1 MKWLALISVI
11 ANLALGAVLL
21 RPRPAEVA
29 APTESLAN
37 GAPSLLQLVTNT
49 VTTVHEVT
57 PKVPRFDWSDIE
69 SDDYEVYMA
78 NLRRLEMPEW
88 LIRELVIADLH
99 RYYRLRA
106 VQLPAA
112 RTTYWLTHREQRARQ
127 RQRAQAEWALKE
139 EEHDVMRRLTSTYR
153 HQDGAEAV
161 TESEIAIT
169 FGAMTE
175 DQVQEV
181 VSELAFVNDRAKS
194 LEEFHGGLLNR
205 ADRELLTASFND
217 AKAGL
222 ATRVSPALI
231 EEFYLRLQ
239 IVLSGLLDD
248 LEMPGLQLTGVQ
260 LRELVRIR
268 SGIIDPI
275 RWELTEEDKPES
287 AERTQ
292 LNQEVQIAVAAAL
305 GENVGAQYARSQNPA
320 FRSMTELAE
329 RHQLPVERAIVVYD
343 IRQTTID
350 ELRSLLA
357 SNEVDDETK
366 WEMRQFIQQE
376 TERAIQSTLGPP
388 AWEEYRANDG
398 RWMDR
403 VGGQP
408 PGANV
413 GGGR

>member
-11 ANLALGAVLL
+11 ANLALAALLL
-21 RPRPAEVA
+21 RPRLAEVT
-29 APTESLAN
+29 APTESFADS
-37 GAPSLLQLVTNT
+37 APSVVQLVTNT

-57 PKVPRFDWSDIE
+57 PEVPRFDWSDIE

-88 LIRELVIADLH
+88 LVRELVIADLH

-139 EEHDVMRRLTSTYR
+139 EERDVMRRLTGTYR
-153 HQDGAEAV
+153 HKDGAEAV
-161 TESEIAIT
+161 TESELAII

-181 VSELAFVNDRAKS
+181 VSELAFVKDRAKS
-194 LEEFHGGLLNR
+194 LEEYHGGLLNR
-205 ADRELLTASFND
+205 ADRELLLATFND

-222 ATRVSPALI
+222 DTRVSPALI

-239 IVLSGLLDD
+239 IVLSGLWDD
-248 LEMPGLQLTGVQ
+248 LEMPGLQLTGAQ

-275 RWELTEEDKPES
+275 RWELTEEDKPEG

-292 LNQEVQIAVAAAL
+292 LDQEVQKAVAAAL

-329 RHQLPVERAIVVYD
+329 RHQLPVERAIAVYD

>member
-11 ANLALGAVLL
+11 TNLALAAVLL

-29 APTESLAN
+29 DPTDTPA
-37 GAPSLLQLVTNT
+37 APSRSTVQLLTNT

-57 PKVPRFDWSDIE
+57 PEVPRFDWSDIE

-112 RTTYWLTHREQRARQ
+112 RATYWLTHREQRAQR
-127 RQRAQAEWALKE
+127 RQRAEAEWALKE
-139 EEHDVMRRLTSTYR
+139 EERDVMRRLTGTYR

-181 VSELAFVNDRAKS
+181 ISELAFVNDRAKS
-194 LEEFHGGLLNR
+194 LKAFHGGLFSR
-205 ADRELLTASFND
+205 ADRQTLLAAFND

-222 ATRVSPALI
+222 STRISPALF
-231 EEFYLRLQ
+231 EELYLRLQ

-248 LEMPGLQLTGVQ
+248 LEMPGLQLTGAQ

-268 SGIIDPI
+268 SGLIDPI
-275 RWELTEEDKPES
+275 RWELTEEDKPEG
-287 AERTQ
+287 AERAQ

-305 GENVGAQYARSQNPA
+305 GENIGAICPLPESRLPFGAGAGGAPSIAGGKGDRRLRHPA
-320 FRSMTELAE
+320 
-329 RHQLPVERAIVVYD
+329 
-343 IRQTTID
+343 
-350 ELRSLLA
+350 
-357 SNEVDDETK
+357 DDD
-366 WEMRQFIQQE
+366 RRVAQ
-376 TERAIQSTLGPP
+376 P
-388 AWEEYRANDG
+388 AGE
-398 RWMDR
+398 
-403 VGGQP
+403 Q
-408 PGANV
+408 
-413 GGGR
+413 